1 MRDPSIATTATEI
14 AALTISRSG
23 KTLAIQDTSAVRDAI
38 YRTYPLMFPDPQ
50 GFVTGFTAERMA
62 LGPAAGTRILYTYQ
76 LNYLVIVFPVGAERN
91 LGDVLPELVGWA
103 AEISGEI
110 AAKDDGFTVDDI
122 QPAPADF
129 VTVTD
134 AANNVFHGFKI
145 GFLCEEYG

>member
-1 MRDPSIATTATEI
+1 MRDPAIATTATEL
-14 AALTISRSG
+14 AALTITRGG
-23 KTLAIQDTSAVRDAI
+23 KTLTIQDTSAVRDAI

-50 GFVTGFTAERMA
+50 GFVTGFAAERMT
-62 LGPAAGTRILYTYQ
+62 LGPAAGTRVRYEYG

-103 AEISGEI
+103 TEISGEI
-110 AAKDDGFTVDDI
+110 AARDDGFTVDHI

-134 AANNVFHGFKI
+134 AAGNVFHGLKI
-145 GFLCEEYG
+145 SFLCEEYG